1 MIIAFKPLDESHFP
15 LLLKWLETPHVKKWW
30 DQDVTY
36 TLALVKEK
44 FGKHTH
50 GIALSKNS
58 NHKIYAYI
66 VRLDREMIGYI
77 QTYNAHVFAYEN
89 GLDLSTISGSVCG
102 VDLFIADSKYLHKG
116 MGAQVL
122 NEFERQVIASH
133 FDWCLIDPATDNLSA
148 IKAFTKAEFKVL
160 EQFQT
165 KSTTWM
171 IKKLLPTNAW
181 GL

>member
-1 MIIAFKPLDESHFP
+1 MTITFEPLHESHFP
-15 LLLKWLETPHVKKWW
+15 LLLKWLDTSYVKKWW

-58 NHKIYAYI
+58 NHRTYSYI
-66 VRLDREMIGYI
+66 ICLDREMIGYI

-89 GLDLSTISGSVCG
+89 GLDLSAISGSVCG

-116 MGAQVL
+116 MGRR
-122 NEFERQVIASH
+122 F
-133 FDWCLIDPATDNLSA
+133 
-148 IKAFTKAEFKVL
+148 
-160 EQFQT
+160 
-165 KSTTWM
+165 
-171 IKKLLPTNAW
+171 
-181 GL
+181 